1 MRPYVVVLTV
11 FYHQSKLVALL
22 EKVGLEEHDDPSP
35 PAAVL
40 PEKTPELTLDLSSE
54 SLDTLFSA
62 HHLGNETPE
71 VEFLTTPEHE
81 REESQ
86 AGVQEVSSGADCLSS
101 SLTEV
106 EEVPLN
112 RGPKDSKALTVP
124 PAVVKKTAEE
134 LVKRLETFKF
144 RVPVTSFCERLVDH
158 LMDEL
163 KTMSH
168 IRITHQVLGRR
179 LFFDENG
186 AVSHIVNE
194 AYKSLLKKRQ
204 MTGASH
210 FDRRMMKHAVDAVL
224 VAFADYALGCLLMSS
239 SAPDTNT
246 AVKASQGLEFPEVQ
260 KQSRTKESK
269 GRSESAASANL
280 SACSCSTVLSE
291 PDLSDFEDLVRECD
305 GSPDLTDL
313 SDLSDDCS
321 AIFEAYQRYGPANR
335 PGTYLVKCA
344 EAPLEDS
351 PDFSHSTPAVQVI
364 EATENLVENEDLE
377 TPANTN
383 GTADATTCRK
393 MKKQRLS
400 SRVFNFLK
408 RRSVV
413 LPQTLTLLWWHHSC
427 LKFRRSAAS
436 TSLSAWSCS
445 TVLSEPG
452 LSEFEDLIR
461 ECRGSLDLS
470 DLSDECSAIFTG
482 YQSYRRYGPAGVDPE
497 LYELTQAKME
507 VSGGGSRVADAF
519 ARLMSTVEKTNT
531 STSGGSSLLNL
542 DFFGPVDESP
552 SSSATSIPG
561 VDPELY
567 ELTQAKMEV
576 SGGGSRVAD
585 AFARLMSTVEKTN
598 TSTSF
603 SVSGAARPRREG
615 SGSVLVR
622 VLSASPSIGVRSAH
636 RGRNERIDRLDHV
649 IPNSIGL
656 TAAWFGSCGRCRG
669 DRDVRASVTSQR
681 AQPL

>member
-1 MRPYVVVLTV
+1 MERREKKPLNAAVRGRSDRVLPPIQAWCPPPV
-11 FYHQSKLVALL
+11 QSIKVAWL
-22 EKVGLEEHDDPSP
+22 EKVGLEEYDDPSP

-40 PEKTPELTLDLSSE
+40 PEKTPELTLNLSSE

-86 AGVQEVSSGADCLSS
+86 AGVQEVSSAADCLSS

-124 PAVVKKTAEE
+124 PAVIKKTAEE
-134 LVKRLETFKF
+134 LVKRLESFKF
-144 RVPVTSFCERLVDH
+144 GVPVTSFCERLVNR

-168 IRITHQVLGRR
+168 IRITHQVLGGR
-179 LFFDENG
+179 LFSEENR
-186 AVSHIVNE
+186 AVCHIVNE

-204 MTGASH
+204 MKGASH
-210 FDRRMMKHAVDAVL
+210 FDRRMMKHAVDAIL
-224 VAFADYALGCLLMSS
+224 VAFADYALGCLLVSS
-239 SAPDTNT
+239 CAPDSDT
-246 AVKASQGLEFPEVQ
+246 AVKASQGLGFPDVQ
-260 KQSRTKESK
+260 RQSRTKESN

-280 SACSCSTVLSE
+280 SALSCSTDLSE

-305 GSPDLTDL
+305 GSPDLTYV

-321 AIFEAYQRYGPANR
+321 LIFEAYQDYRRYGPANR

-344 EAPLEDS
+344 ESPLEDS
-351 PDFSHSTPAVQVI
+351 PDLSHSTPAVQV
-364 EATENLVENEDLE
+364 TEVSESLLESEDLE
-377 TPANTN
+377 NPASTN
-383 GTADATTCRK
+383 DTADATTCRQ

-400 SRVFNFLK
+400 SRLCNFLR

-413 LPQTLTLLWWHHSC
+413 LPQTLTLLLWHHSC

-436 TSLSAWSCS
+436 TSLSAWLCS

-482 YQSYRRYGPAGVDPE
+482 YQSYRRYGPAGTEDA
-497 LYELTQAKME
+497 TTSRKMKQLHPRLFI
-507 VSGGGSRVADAF
+507 SLRRV
-519 ARLMSTVEKTNT
+519 VC
-531 STSGGSSLLNL
+531 
-542 DFFGPVDESP
+542 FG
-552 SSSATSIPG
+552 
-561 VDPELY
+561 
-567 ELTQAKMEV
+567 
-576 SGGGSRVAD
+576 
-585 AFARLMSTVEKTN
+585 
-598 TSTSF
+598 
-603 SVSGAARPRREG
+603 
-615 SGSVLVR
+615 
-622 VLSASPSIGVRSAH
+622 RS
-636 RGRNERIDRLDHV
+636 
-649 IPNSIGL
+649 
-656 TAAWFGSCGRCRG
+656 
-669 DRDVRASVTSQR
+669 
-681 AQPL
+681 

>member
-1 MRPYVVVLTV
+1 MERREKKPLNAAVRGRSDRVLPPIQAWCPPPV
-11 FYHQSKLVALL
+11 QSIKVAWL
-22 EKVGLEEHDDPSP
+22 EKVGLEEYDDPSP

-81 REESQ
+81 HEESQ

-124 PAVVKKTAEE
+124 PAVIKKTAEE
-134 LVKRLETFKF
+134 LVKRLESFKF

-163 KTMSH
+163 KNMSH
-168 IRITHQVLGRR
+168 IRITHQVLGGR
-179 LFFDENG
+179 LFSDENG
-186 AVSHIVNE
+186 AICHIVNE

-204 MTGASH
+204 MKGASH
-210 FDRRMMKHAVDAVL
+210 FDRRMMKHAVDAIL
-224 VAFADYALGCLLMSS
+224 VAFADYALGCLLVSS

-280 SACSCSTVLSE
+280 SACSCSTDLSE

-305 GSPDLTDL
+305 GSPDLTDV

-321 AIFEAYQRYGPANR
+321 AIFEAYQNYQRYGPANR

-344 EAPLEDS
+344 ESPLEES

-377 TPANTN
+377 NPANTN
-383 GTADATTCRK
+383 GTADATTCRR

-400 SRVFNFLK
+400 SHVFNFLRRVFSFGCIPSR

-413 LPQTLTLLWWHHSC
+413 LPQTLTVLWWPHSC

-436 TSLSAWSCS
+436 SSLSAWSCS

-461 ECRGSLDLS
+461 ECNGSLDLS

-482 YQSYRRYGPAGVDPE
+482 YQSYRRYGPAGTEDA
-497 LYELTQAKME
+497 TTSRKMKRLHPRLFM
-507 VSGGGSRVADAF
+507 SLRRV
-519 ARLMSTVEKTNT
+519 VC
-531 STSGGSSLLNL
+531 
-542 DFFGPVDESP
+542 FG
-552 SSSATSIPG
+552 
-561 VDPELY
+561 
-567 ELTQAKMEV
+567 
-576 SGGGSRVAD
+576 
-585 AFARLMSTVEKTN
+585 
-598 TSTSF
+598 
-603 SVSGAARPRREG
+603 
-615 SGSVLVR
+615 
-622 VLSASPSIGVRSAH
+622 RS
-636 RGRNERIDRLDHV
+636 
-649 IPNSIGL
+649 
-656 TAAWFGSCGRCRG
+656 
-669 DRDVRASVTSQR
+669 
-681 AQPL
+681 